1 MTFRTPIQNNTV
13 SRAYPRRATAARVI
27 GLTLFVGSLFG
38 GGLVAQQLE
47 QGQVRAKNLVISY
60 NGQPIK
66 DWITIQGVPDSLTL
80 TIVPQDSLGNNVPVT
95 AFEIQVW
102 DPMVLG
108 VLGTEVQ
115 ASQVVVRLQPRRR
128 GQTTIQIR
136 MSGTRQWVLVGLR
149 ETVLAISPGQ
159 VEQPGAAY
167 APGWKVWTV
176 GGRADIGFYS
186 YSFNN
191 DTVFTGRVGVLGE
204 VFVGREWSS
213 GLTLVAGVTGGLVK
227 ADSFQTSVTVT
238 VVQIYARADYAF
250 MRPNKVRPVV
260 SLGGGM
266 YRARTGGGAA
276 GIWNASFY
284 WMVGAGVDVTLTPK
298 ITGEARLML
307 NDLLEVT
314 SPYVNGHVG
323 RLIMLG
329 VGARMQL

>member
-1 MTFRTPIQNNTV
+1 MIVRTPIRISAMYRV
-13 SRAYPRRATAARVI
+13 IPCGATAARVVV
-27 GLTLFVGSLFG
+27 LTLLLGCLFG
-38 GGLVAQQLE
+38 VRLVAQEPAAPKLRAAKLVLE
-47 QGQVRAKNLVISY
+47 HNGLPITDWLV
-60 NGQPIK
+60 
-66 DWITIQGVPDSLTL
+66 IQGVPDSLTI
-80 TIVPQDSLGNNVPVT
+80 TIVPQDSLGNPVPVT
-95 AFEIQVW
+95 GFEIQVW

-115 ASQVVVRLQPRRR
+115 SSQVVVRLQPGRR

-136 MSGTRQWVLVGLR
+136 MSGTRQWVLVELT

-159 VEQPGAAY
+159 PTAPGAPRG
-167 APGWKVWTV
+167 PGWAVWTV
-176 GGRADIGFYS
+176 GGRSDIGFYS

-204 VFVGREWSS
+204 LFAGREWSS
-213 GLTLVAGVTGGLVK
+213 GLTLVAGVTGGLVQ

-238 VVQIYARADYAF
+238 VVQLYARADYAF
-250 MRPNKVRPVV
+250 MRPSKLRPVV

-276 GIWNASFY
+276 GIWNASLY
-284 WMVGAGVDVTLTPK
+284 WMVGAGVDATLTPK

-307 NDLLEVT
+307 NDLWEAT
-314 SPYVNGHVG
+314 SSHVNGHVG

-329 VGARMQL
+329 VGARMKL